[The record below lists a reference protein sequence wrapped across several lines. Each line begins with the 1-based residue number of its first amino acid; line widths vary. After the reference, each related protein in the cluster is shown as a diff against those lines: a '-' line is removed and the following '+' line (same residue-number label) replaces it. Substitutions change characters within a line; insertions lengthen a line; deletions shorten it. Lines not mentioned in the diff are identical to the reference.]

1 MEGSLICLIPILV
14 GLILAA
20 ITKNAIFS
28 LLIGA
33 VTGCVILGG
42 GSVSGS
48 YNTFI
53 DILFQVLMNADTVW
67 VTVLIALFGGL
78 ILLMR
83 KSGAVMGFSGFT
95 ERVVNT
101 RKKSMLATWILGI
114 IIFIDDYLNN
124 LAVGTVMANL
134 TDKYKVSR
142 EMLTFLVTST
152 GATVCALMP
161 MSSWGAFMMG
171 QMDSTEM
178 AADLSPMEMF
188 VKTMPFIIYCWLSV
202 IMVPLIIFKA
212 VPLFGP
218 MKKAEILAADSERRV
233 LAGGQEIAEE
243 EIDVPQE
250 KRRAINFAVPI
261 VVLAAIVIGTGDMTI
276 GIIAANIIAVIMLA
290 VQKIKSLLQSFNL
303 IVDGMTEMFSMILLL
318 VISYALN
325 EVNARMGV
333 TEYVINS
340 LAPYISPSMFAL
352 FTFII
357 VTLLAF
363 GTGTFWGVAIVAFP
377 VMIPMAQSMGADV
390 FLVAGAIISGVTVG
404 AHTCFYGDTVI
415 LACSTTKVNTV
426 DYSKCAIPICAVSI
440 VLSMIFFVVCG
451 FILG

>member
-1 MEGSLICLIPILV
+1 
-14 GLILAA
+14 
-20 ITKNAIFS
+20 
-28 LLIGA
+28 
-33 VTGCVILGG
+33 
-42 GSVSGS
+42 
-48 YNTFI
+48 
-53 DILFQVLMNADTVW
+53 
-67 VTVLIALFGGL
+67 
-78 ILLMR
+78 
-83 KSGAVMGFSGFT
+83 
-95 ERVVNT
+95 
-101 RKKSMLATWILGI
+101 MLATWILGI

-171 QMDSTEM
+171 QMDSTGM
-178 AADLSPMEMF
+178 AEGLSPMEMF

-202 IMVPLIIFKA
+202 IMVPLIIFKV

-218 MKKAEILAADSERRV
+218 MKKAERLAANSERPV

-261 VVLAAIVIGTGDMTI
+261 VILAAIVIGTGDMTV
-276 GIIAANIIAVIMLA
+276 GIIVANIIAVIMLA
-290 VQKIKSLLQSFNL
+290 AQKIKSLLQSFNL

-318 VISYALN
+318 VISYGLN
-325 EVNARMGV
+325 EVNARLGV

-377 VMIPMAQSMGADV
+377 VMIPMAQSIGADV

-426 DYSKCAIPICAVSI
+426 DYSKCAIPICAISI
-440 VLSMIFFVVCG
+440 VLSMVFFVVCG